1 MALKRAM
8 RLRASFSAL
17 EQTVNEDPVMK
28 QIVQTIACLKN
39 PADQVSAMKTIAQAV
54 ADKARLDPL
63 KVLLPLM
70 SFESTNNTHHIDVR
84 KVQSLCD
91 DVLTDSQK
99 QQLQRGLDQLP
110 SKRYRRCLWCCARQ
124 SHANVRSVS
133 TAATPAAADLVT

>member
-1 MALKRAM
+1 
-8 RLRASFSAL
+8 
-17 EQTVNEDPVMK
+17 MK

-39 PADQVSAMKTIAQAV
+39 PVDQVSAMETIAQAV
-54 ADKARLDPL
+54 ADEARLDPL

-70 SFESTNNTHHIDVR
+70 SFESTNNTHYIDVQ

-124 SHANVRSVS
+124 SQANVRSVS